1 MPFSEKFRRWLKG
14 SFDCKKCGGEFH
26 TMCFGFG
33 EAICPN
39 CYNGEQ
45 PFLFFDNSYWL
56 NRITAHLPN
65 QRTPQTEPPSHDP
78 TLIHPTSIPPA
89 IEITK

>member
-1 MPFSEKFRRWLKG
+1 
-14 SFDCKKCGGEFH
+14 
-26 TMCFGFG
+26 MCFGFG

-45 PFLFFDNSYWL
+45 PFLFFDDSYWL
-56 NRITAHLPN
+56 NRITAHLLN
-65 QRTPQTEPPSHDP
+65 QRTPQPEPPSHDP
-78 TLIHPTSIPPA
+78 TIIHPTSIPPA